1 VFCFGKYFSELS
13 NLFPMIY
20 CHTELSDPTL
30 VAGSSAVHWFNQC
43 CNHLATSHDNRL
55 VVVKTSIH
63 IAFHEMGLFVIIL
76 MDKRGNRGQTRT
88 NTDLATLGMLINIA
102 FSVLSW
108 RDGMQFKHLKAMNDI
123 NGLWLA
129 HLRLLLLWKS
139 ILSDSEICSAVYSE
153 YKLNFSCKSVQ
164 LQN

>member
-1 VFCFGKYFSELS
+1 
-13 NLFPMIY
+13 
-20 CHTELSDPTL
+20 
-30 VAGSSAVHWFNQC
+30 
-43 CNHLATSHDNRL
+43 
-55 VVVKTSIH
+55 
-63 IAFHEMGLFVIIL
+63 MGLFVIIL

-129 HLRLLLLWKS
+129 HLRLLLL
-139 ILSDSEICSAVYSE
+139 
-153 YKLNFSCKSVQ
+153 
-164 LQN
+164 